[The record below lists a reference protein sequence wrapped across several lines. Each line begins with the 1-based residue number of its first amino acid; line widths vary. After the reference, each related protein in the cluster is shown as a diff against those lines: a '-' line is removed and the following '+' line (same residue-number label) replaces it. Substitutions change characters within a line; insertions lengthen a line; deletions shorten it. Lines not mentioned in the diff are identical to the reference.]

1 MILGPSESTADLAY
15 LALLIISKLSN
26 VIVEQTSYQRL
37 KYSLINFHLNFGKKS
52 ELVGSIATGFSK
64 IKLARYLFNKFSYVS
79 VSLFLICLMNV
90 MEVYNCKSGYS
101 LIMLINF
108 ILFI

>member
-37 KYSLINFHLNFGKKS
+37 KL
-52 ELVGSIATGFSK
+52 
-64 IKLARYLFNKFSYVS
+64 
-79 VSLFLICLMNV
+79 
-90 MEVYNCKSGYS
+90 
-101 LIMLINF
+101 
-108 ILFI
+108 

>member
-37 KYSLINFHLNFGKKS
+37 KL
-52 ELVGSIATGFSK
+52 
-64 IKLARYLFNKFSYVS
+64 LFNKFSFK
-79 VSLFLICLMNV
+79 LWKEI
-90 MEVYNCKSGYS
+90 
-101 LIMLINF
+101 
-108 ILFI
+108 